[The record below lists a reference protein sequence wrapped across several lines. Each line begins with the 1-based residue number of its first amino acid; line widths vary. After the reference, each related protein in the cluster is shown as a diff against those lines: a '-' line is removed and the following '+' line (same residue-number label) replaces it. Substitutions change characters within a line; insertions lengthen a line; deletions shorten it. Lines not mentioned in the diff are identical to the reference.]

1 MEDIAALEY
10 IVQAVSFQYDID
22 KIHGSMIG
30 DLARRGIG
38 KHSNSVRLLRYNSH
52 IRFVSE
58 FKLLFMAYRCT
69 SCDQFIKRAASLE
82 RLFTTCKKKLNMF
95 RQNVYQLQRTL
106 FDKLDSFLF
115 PYVKGWKFFKTLWM
129 IDFKSFC
136 VQGDKFFD
144 MEPTTCIGK
153 HIPVSVSIS
162 ISLIEKPMF
171 LCIWSPKIEFYAF
184 SMLSKLQQHRA

>member
-1 MEDIAALEY
+1 MEDIAALED

-30 DLARRGIG
+30 DLARRDIG

-58 FKLLFMAYRCT
+58 INLLFMAYRCT
-69 SCDQFIKRAASLE
+69 SSDQFIKRAASLE
-82 RLFTTCKKKLNMF
+82 RLFRTRKKKLNMF
-95 RQNVYQLQRTL
+95 LQNVYQLQRTL
-106 FDKLDSFLF
+106 FDKLDSFVI
-115 PYVKGWKFFKTLWM
+115 PYVNGRKFFKTLSM

-136 VQGDKFFD
+136 AQGHKVFD

-162 ISLIEKPMF
+162 ISLIEKPTF
-171 LCIWSPKIEFYAF
+171 LCISSPKIEFY
-184 SMLSKLQQHRA
+184 SLLMLSRL